1 MNTKKYGM
9 GLILAIVVL
18 GMVFA
23 GCTGQT
29 QQTTQTTQPATGTIT
44 VTGSTTVL
52 PIAQKVAEAYMAK
65 TPGADIKV
73 SGGGSGVG
81 VQAAGEGTADIGMS
95 SRDVKDS
102 EFQKYTDLKTTV
114 VAGDGIALIVHPTNK
129 VSSLTLDQIKK
140 IYDGNVT
147 NWSQVG
153 GANEKIVVVGRD
165 AASGTRE
172 FFWEH
177 VMGKGDF
184 AQGMLEKNSNGAVKT
199 TVALTPGAIG
209 YVGLGY
215 IDAEVKA
222 IKVNKNGTLI
232 EPSVANVINGTYPIS
247 RSLYF
252 LTKGAP
258 KAGLATEFI
267 NFLLSVDGQKIVE
280 EEGFVPLVDTG
291 TKPQTAQTTT
301 TQTTTQA
308 SVSGKITVTGSTTVL
323 PIAQLAAESYMSKN
337 SSADIK
343 VSGGGS
349 GVGVQAAGEGTA
361 DLGMS
366 SREVKDSEFQ
376 KYPDMKVTVVAGD
389 GIALIVN
396 PSNTVSSLT
405 LAQVKDIYSGKITNW
420 SQVGGTSGGIVV
432 VGRDAASGTREFF
445 WEYVMGKGDFA
456 KGMLEKN
463 SNGAVKQTIV
473 QTPGAIGY
481 VGLGY
486 IDADVKAL
494 RIKLDN
500 GTQVVASVSNV
511 INGSYP
517 ISRSLY
523 FLTKGE
529 PKGLSKAFTDFILSD
544 EGQKIVEEEGFVPL
558 KK

>member
-52 PIAQKVAEAYMAK
+52 PIAQKAAEAYMAK

-232 EPSVANVINGTYPIS
+232 EPSVVNVINGTYPIS

-361 DLGMS
+361 DIGMS

>member
-52 PIAQKVAEAYMAK
+52 PIAQKAAEAYMAK

-291 TKPQTAQTTT
+291 TKPQTAQTAT

>member
-52 PIAQKVAEAYMAK
+52 PIAQKAAEAYMAK

-232 EPSVANVINGTYPIS
+232 EPSVVNVINGTYPIS

-291 TKPQTAQTTT
+291 TKPQTAQTAT

-361 DLGMS
+361 DIGMS

-500 GTQVVASVSNV
+500 GTQVAASVSNV

>member
-1 MNTKKYGM
+1 
-9 GLILAIVVL
+9 
-18 GMVFA
+18 
-23 GCTGQT
+23 
-29 QQTTQTTQPATGTIT
+29 
-44 VTGSTTVL
+44 
-52 PIAQKVAEAYMAK
+52 
-65 TPGADIKV
+65 
-73 SGGGSGVG
+73 
-81 VQAAGEGTADIGMS
+81 
-95 SRDVKDS
+95 
-102 EFQKYTDLKTTV
+102 
-114 VAGDGIALIVHPTNK
+114 
-129 VSSLTLDQIKK
+129 
-140 IYDGNVT
+140 
-147 NWSQVG
+147 
-153 GANEKIVVVGRD
+153 
-165 AASGTRE
+165 
-172 FFWEH
+172 
-177 VMGKGDF
+177 
-184 AQGMLEKNSNGAVKT
+184 
-199 TVALTPGAIG
+199 
-209 YVGLGY
+209 
-215 IDAEVKA
+215 
-222 IKVNKNGTLI
+222 
-232 EPSVANVINGTYPIS
+232 
-247 RSLYF
+247 
-252 LTKGAP
+252 
-258 KAGLATEFI
+258 
-267 NFLLSVDGQKIVE
+267 
-280 EEGFVPLVDTG
+280 
-291 TKPQTAQTTT
+291 
-301 TQTTTQA
+301 
-308 SVSGKITVTGSTTVL
+308 
-323 PIAQLAAESYMSKN
+323 
-337 SSADIK
+337 
-343 VSGGGS
+343 
-349 GVGVQAAGEGTA
+349 
-361 DLGMS
+361 
-366 SREVKDSEFQ
+366 
-376 KYPDMKVTVVAGD
+376 MKVTVVAGD

>member
-52 PIAQKVAEAYMAK
+52 PIAQKAAEAYMAK

-337 SSADIK
+337 SGADIK

>member
-337 SSADIK
+337 SGADIK